1 MARTQS
7 EKISARVRHAKSPTS
22 SKLLDSALQIPSTVK
37 LILGFILSQD
47 FMLNSALCEVTVTQT
62 MDADMDDSDHSN
74 HHPEMEFDHRV
85 SQSLSRLTIGSS
97 TQAARDGAR
106 VEQARGT
113 SPNKTLTKSRIEIG
127 GVTRI

>member
-1 MARTQS
+1 MDAALLLMRTCVPHLEPSPLQVTTIESYLAARS
-7 EKISARVRHAKSPTS
+7 
-22 SKLLDSALQIPSTVK
+22 DSRRI
-37 LILGFILSQD
+37 D

-74 HHPEMEFDHRV
+74 HHPDMEFDHRV

-113 SPNKTLTKSRIEIG
+113 SPNKTLTKSRLEIG